1 MLSQTHV
8 VKEALTWLSTPY
20 HHQGRVKGVG
30 VDCGMLL
37 CEVYHA
43 CGLVPYIDPRPYP
56 ADWHLHQMEQKY
68 LAWVKQY
75 CDEVQEPQPGD
86 IVLYHFG
93 KCVSHAG
100 IVIAWPQIIHAYIK
114 QGVILSDG
122 SKGSLARRIAGFYRI
137 KGL

>member
-1 MLSQTHV
+1 MEIACAV
-8 VKEALTWLSTPY
+8 VEALTWLGTPY

-30 VDCGMLL
+30 TDCGMLL
-37 CEVYHA
+37 CEVYHE
-43 CGLVPYIDPRPYP
+43 CGLIPFVDPRPYP

-68 LAWVKQY
+68 LQWIKTY
-75 CDEVQEPQPGD
+75 CDEVTDPQPGD

-100 IVIAWPQIIHAYIK
+100 IVVEWPTIIHAYLN

-122 SKGSLARRIAGFYRI
+122 TKGSLSRRLAGFFRVR
-137 KGL
+137 G